1 MSNTISLHD
10 SPPDKRIFCNRTL
23 NLRQVRAIGYDMDYT
38 LIHYRTEIWEGHAY
52 SFAQARL
59 LARGWPVQ
67 DLCFAPELMI
77 RGLIIDTQ
85 LGHIL
90 KVNSFGY
97 VKQAYH
103 GTSPMTLEAQRLTY
117 ARVVISLSDSRFVFL
132 NTLFSLSEACLYAQ
146 LVDLLDAGQLPG
158 GIGYQDLYR
167 EVRNSISEAHVEGSL
182 KAQILA
188 APERF
193 VVLDPEVPQAL
204 LDQYHAGKKM
214 LLITNSGWSYTRP
227 IMDYA
232 FGRFMPKG
240 MKWQDLFHVV
250 IVAANKPNFFAGR
263 AAMFEVVSD
272 DGLLRPVPSH
282 GPGSLKEGVIY
293 QGGDATWVEGA
304 LGLEGDQILYVGD
317 HLYGDVN
324 VSKQLLRWRTAL
336 VVRDIEVDLAANKG
350 FAAQQRELGMLME
363 KKEALEVQ
371 LSALRLSAQRHK
383 FGYGPPEP
391 QPEMPDLPKEM
402 GRVRQAMMRLDRT
415 IKPLAEAA
423 SQLGNAAWGPLM
435 RAGNDK
441 SHLARQVER
450 YADIY
455 MSRVGNFTSVTPFGY
470 LRSMRG
476 SLPHDLTIGPSVES
490 PNA

>member
-1 MSNTISLHD
+1 MSHDISLHA
-10 SPPDKRIFCNRTL
+10 SPPDRRIFCNRTL
-23 NLRQVRAIGYDMDYT
+23 NLRQVRAVGYDMDYT

-52 SFAQARL
+52 SFAKARL
-59 LARGWPVQ
+59 AARGWPVK
-67 DLCFAPELMI
+67 DLTFAPELMI

-85 LGHIL
+85 LGHVL

-103 GTSPMTLEAQRLTY
+103 GTRPMPLEAQRATY
-117 ARVVISLSDSRFVFL
+117 ARTVISLSDQRFVFL

-146 LVDLLDAGQLPG
+146 LVELLDAGALPG

-167 EVRNSISEAHVEGSL
+167 EVRMGISEAHVEGSL

-188 APERF
+188 EPERF
-193 VVLDPEVPQAL
+193 VDLDPLVPLAL
-204 LDQYHAGKKM
+204 LDQHHAGKKM

-232 FGRFMPKG
+232 FNRFMPKG
-240 MKWQDLFHVV
+240 KTWQDLFDIV
-250 IVAANKPNFFAGR
+250 IVAAHKPHFFTGR
-263 AAMFEVVSD
+263 APLFEVVSD
-272 DGLLRPVPSH
+272 DGLLRPVMNT
-282 GPGSLKEGVIY
+282 GPGCLRKNVVY
-293 QGGDATWVEGA
+293 QGGDASWVESA

-317 HLYGDVN
+317 HLFGDVN

-336 VVRDIEVDLAANKG
+336 VVRDIEVDLAAIKS
-350 FAAQQRELGMLME
+350 FASCQIKLAELME
-363 KKEALEVQ
+363 KKQALEVQ
-371 LSALRLSAQRHK
+371 LSTLRLQMQRHK
-383 FGYGPPEP
+383 FGYGEP
-391 QPEMPDLPKEM
+391 MPADPHLPKEVN
-402 GRVRQAMMRLDRT
+402 RVRQAMMRLDST

-455 MSRVGNFTSVTPFGY
+455 MSRVSNFLSITPFGY
-470 LRSMRG
+470 MRSMRG
-476 SLPHDLTIGPSVES
+476 SLPHDLTVGPSVEATGS
-490 PNA
+490 R